1 MSENKTLIVNLKQSK
16 FEEEVN
22 IGVDLD
28 KNTLSQLIIDL
39 TISLTSRIKALELFY
54 TSFGQEE
61 SLELINRLSTM
72 YQFSGTKV
80 LEKYLYEIC
89 MNSNISSLLKITIAK
104 SICYFDK
111 EKEIGYQI
119 LDYVCQNMSDVAT
132 PCQIEAVCLLMV
144 HKDYKTQSKK
154 YFCNIINNETLDCD
168 YRYKTILSLENKD
181 IPDYLDFL
189 SNAALEFFYK
199 KTNRTFY
206 RILAGQV
213 LMQKSKQFNLESTD
227 NSNIPSGTL
236 FITSGTLSIP
246 SGTLSIPSGTLSIP
260 SGTLS
265 IENTLLEFSQDVD
278 LDYNLRAD
286 AADVILR
293 LGSDANKVL
302 ARELIMILG
311 RQNEVKTIFENAQ
324 NVHVTEIE
332 ESVME
337 VLEFLSSIEMKTI
350 SGIPGSPVINYDY
363 IKKEIDEM
371 MKNKA
376 PPKKEVKNE
385 LEKDPKTEPE
395 PEDDPDL
402 KEYNEKLDKINI
414 SMNRIYLDRAL
425 YSNYNCTLLHILLKV
440 WTYLT
445 SHECEKDMRQRLLEE
460 LVDMSGTCST
470 GFAGRLINVICGFG
484 KFNLRISWRDQIV
497 ANFNGRLNARA
508 RDITKYDDNVKF
520 YGLKKCKK
528 YTNKCVDRV
537 PEELSSEECQ
547 ELLEDFQEKVLEE
560 MSINTNDYEYR
571 LNFLLFF
578 RKNLLSIRQELY
590 EEFKD
595 YMDDTSYDL
604 YCRSAIS
611 IYETGGY
618 V

>member
-1 MSENKTLIVNLKQSK
+1 MLDNKTLIDNLNQSIID
-16 FEEEVN
+16 EQVN
-22 IGVDLD
+22 ITDAD
-28 KNTLSQLIIDL
+28 KNILSALIIDL
-39 TISLTSRIKALELFY
+39 TISLNSRIKALELFY
-54 TSFGQEE
+54 GTFGQEE
-61 SLELINRLSTM
+61 CIELVNRLSTM

-80 LEKYLYEIC
+80 LEKYLHEIC

-111 EKEIGYQI
+111 KKDIGYQI
-119 LDYVCQNMSDVAT
+119 LDYVCKNMSDVAT
-132 PCQIEAVCLLMV
+132 PCQIEAVCLLME
-144 HKDYKTQSKK
+144 HADYKTQSKQ
-154 YFCNIINNETLDCD
+154 YFCNIINNEKLECD
-168 YRYKTILSLENKD
+168 YRYKTILSLENKN
-181 IPDYLDFL
+181 ILDYLDFL
-189 SNAALEFFYK
+189 SHAALEFFYK

-206 RILAGQV
+206 RILCGQV
-213 LMQKSKQFNLESTD
+213 LMQTCKSKLH
-227 NSNIPSGTL
+227 
-236 FITSGTLSIP
+236 SI
-246 SGTLSIPSGTLSIP
+246 SLIN
-260 SGTLS
+260 

-293 LGSDANKVL
+293 LGSEANKIL

-311 RQNEVKTIFENAQ
+311 RQNDVKTIFENAQ
-324 NVHVTEIE
+324 NVHITEIE
-332 ESVME
+332 ESVVE

-350 SGIPGSPVINYDY
+350 AGIPGSPVINYDY

-371 MKNKA
+371 IKNKIPSGA
-376 PPKKEVKNE
+376 LPID
-385 LEKDPKTEPE
+385 DPKIQ
-395 PEDDPDL
+395 
-402 KEYNEKLDKINI
+402 EYNEKLDKINI

-445 SHECEKDMRQRLLEE
+445 SHECEQDMRHRLLEE

-470 GFAGRLINVICGFG
+470 GFAGRLVNVICGFG

-497 ANFNGRLNARA
+497 ANFNGRLNAKA
-508 RDITKYDDNVKF
+508 RDITKYNDNISF
-520 YGLKKCKK
+520 YELKTCK
-528 YTNKCVDRV
+528 TDFN
-537 PEELSSEECQ
+537 
-547 ELLEDFQEKVLEE
+547 ELLEDFQENVLQE
-560 MSINTNDYEYR
+560 MSINTNDYEHR

-578 RKNLLSIRQELY
+578 RKNLLPIRQELY

-595 YMDDTSYDL
+595 YIDDASFDL

>member
-1 MSENKTLIVNLKQSK
+1 MLDNKTLIDNLNQSIID
-16 FEEEVN
+16 EQVN
-22 IGVDLD
+22 ITDAD
-28 KNTLSQLIIDL
+28 KNILSALIIDL
-39 TISLTSRIKALELFY
+39 TISLNSRIKALELFY
-54 TSFGQEE
+54 GTFGQEE
-61 SLELINRLSTM
+61 CIELVNRLSTM

-80 LEKYLYEIC
+80 LEKYLHEIC

-111 EKEIGYQI
+111 KKDIGYQI
-119 LDYVCQNMSDVAT
+119 LDHICKNMSDVAT
-132 PCQIEAVCLLMV
+132 PCQIEAVCLLME
-144 HKDYKTQSKK
+144 HADYKTQSKQ
-154 YFCNIINNETLDCD
+154 YFCNIINNEKLECD
-168 YRYKTILSLENKD
+168 YRYKTILSLENKN
-181 IPDYLDFL
+181 ILDYLDFL
-189 SNAALEFFYK
+189 SHAALEFFYK

-206 RILAGQV
+206 RILSAQV
-213 LMQKSKQFNLESTD
+213 LMQICKSKLD
-227 NSNIPSGTL
+227 
-236 FITSGTLSIP
+236 SI
-246 SGTLSIPSGTLSIP
+246 SHIN
-260 SGTLS
+260 
-265 IENTLLEFSQDVD
+265 IENTLLEFSQDGE

-293 LGSDANKVL
+293 LGSEANKIL

-311 RQNEVKTIFENAQ
+311 SQKDVKTIFDNAQ
-324 NVHVTEIE
+324 NVHITEIE
-332 ESVME
+332 ESVVE

-350 SGIPGSPVINYDY
+350 SGIQGSPVINYDY

-371 MKNKA
+371 IKNKIPSGA
-376 PPKKEVKNE
+376 QPVE
-385 LEKDPKTEPE
+385 DPKIQ
-395 PEDDPDL
+395 
-402 KEYNEKLDKINI
+402 EYNEKLDKINI

-445 SHECEKDMRQRLLEE
+445 SHECEQDMRQRLLEE

-470 GFAGRLINVICGFG
+470 GFAGRLVNVICGFG

-497 ANFNGRLNARA
+497 ANFNGRLNAKA
-508 RDITKYDDNVKF
+508 RDITKYNDNISF
-520 YGLKKCKK
+520 YGLKICKK
-528 YTNKCVDRV
+528 K
-537 PEELSSEECQ
+537 LKECDTLVGSVQ
-547 ELLEDFQEKVLEE
+547 ELLEDFQENVLQE
-560 MSINTNDYEYR
+560 MSINTNDYEHR

-578 RKNLLSIRQELY
+578 RKNLLPIRQELY

-595 YMDDTSYDL
+595 YIDDASFDL

>member
-1 MSENKTLIVNLKQSK
+1 
-16 FEEEVN
+16 
-22 IGVDLD
+22 
-28 KNTLSQLIIDL
+28 
-39 TISLTSRIKALELFY
+39 
-54 TSFGQEE
+54 
-61 SLELINRLSTM
+61 
-72 YQFSGTKV
+72 
-80 LEKYLYEIC
+80 

-104 SICYFDK
+104 SICYFNKKKD
-111 EKEIGYQI
+111 IGYQI
-119 LDYVCQNMSDVAT
+119 LDYVCKNMSDVAT
-132 PCQIEAVCLLMV
+132 PCQIEAVCLLME
-144 HKDYKTQSKK
+144 HTDYKTQSKQ
-154 YFCNIINNETLDCD
+154 YFCNIINNEKLECD
-168 YRYKTILSLENKD
+168 YRYKTILSLENKN
-181 IPDYLDFL
+181 ILDYLDFL
-189 SNAALEFFYK
+189 SHAALEFFNK

-206 RILAGQV
+206 RILSAQV
-213 LMQKSKQFNLESTD
+213 LMQICKSKLD
-227 NSNIPSGTL
+227 
-236 FITSGTLSIP
+236 SI
-246 SGTLSIPSGTLSIP
+246 SHIN
-260 SGTLS
+260 

-293 LGSDANKVL
+293 LGSEANKIL

-311 RQNEVKTIFENAQ
+311 RQNDVKTIFENAQ
-324 NVHVTEIE
+324 NVHITEIE
-332 ESVME
+332 ESVVE

-371 MKNKA
+371 IKNKI
-376 PPKKEVKNE
+376 PSKNIE
-385 LEKDPKTEPE
+385 ILLGAQPIDDPKIQ
-395 PEDDPDL
+395 
-402 KEYNEKLDKINI
+402 EYNEKLDKINI

-445 SHECEKDMRQRLLEE
+445 SHECEQDMRQRLLEE

-470 GFAGRLINVICGFG
+470 GFAGRLVNVICGFG

-497 ANFNGRLNARA
+497 ANFNGRLNAKA
-508 RDITKYDDNVKF
+508 RDITKYNDNISF
-520 YGLKKCKK
+520 YGLKTCK
-528 YTNKCVDRV
+528 TDFN
-537 PEELSSEECQ
+537 
-547 ELLEDFQEKVLEE
+547 ELLEDFQENVLQE
-560 MSINTNDYEYR
+560 MSINTNDYEHR

-578 RKNLLSIRQELY
+578 RKNLLPIRQELY

-595 YMDDTSYDL
+595 YIDDASFDL

>member
-1 MSENKTLIVNLKQSK
+1 MLDNKTLIDNLNQSIID
-16 FEEEVN
+16 EQVN
-22 IGVDLD
+22 IIDAD
-28 KNTLSQLIIDL
+28 KNILSALIIDL
-39 TISLTSRIKALELFY
+39 TISLNSRIKALELFY
-54 TSFGQEE
+54 ATFGQEE
-61 SLELINRLSTM
+61 CIELVNRLSTM

-80 LEKYLYEIC
+80 LEKYLHEIC
-89 MNSNISSLLKITIAK
+89 MNSNISSFLKITIAK

-111 EKEIGYQI
+111 KKDIGYQI
-119 LDYVCQNMSDVAT
+119 LDHVCKNMSDVAT
-132 PCQIEAVCLLMV
+132 PCQIEAVCLLME
-144 HKDYKTQSKK
+144 HTDYKTQSKQ
-154 YFCNIINNETLDCD
+154 YFCNIINNEKLECD
-168 YRYKTILSLENKD
+168 YRYKTILSLENKN
-181 IPDYLDFL
+181 ILDYLDFL
-189 SNAALEFFYK
+189 SHAALEFFYK

-206 RILAGQV
+206 RILSAQV
-213 LMQKSKQFNLESTD
+213 LMQTCKSKLD
-227 NSNIPSGTL
+227 
-236 FITSGTLSIP
+236 SI
-246 SGTLSIPSGTLSIP
+246 SHIN
-260 SGTLS
+260 
-265 IENTLLEFSQDVD
+265 IENTLLEFSQDGE

-286 AADVILR
+286 ASDVILR
-293 LGSDANKVL
+293 LGSEANKIL

-311 RQNEVKTIFENAQ
+311 RQNDVKTIFENAQ
-324 NVHVTEIE
+324 NVHITEIE
-332 ESVME
+332 ESVLE

-371 MKNKA
+371 IKNKMPSKNLEIPSGA
-376 PPKKEVKNE
+376 QPVEDPKK
-385 LEKDPKTEPE
+385 
-395 PEDDPDL
+395 DL
-402 KEYNEKLDKINI
+402 LFQEYNEKLDKINI

-445 SHECEKDMRQRLLEE
+445 SHDCEQDMRQRLLEE

-497 ANFNGRLNARA
+497 ANFNGRLNAKA
-508 RDITKYDDNVKF
+508 RDITKYNDNISF
-520 YGLKKCKK
+520 YGLKTCKK
-528 YTNKCVDRV
+528 EFK
-537 PEELSSEECQ
+537 
-547 ELLEDFQEKVLEE
+547 ELLEDFQENVLQE
-560 MSINTNDYEYR
+560 MSINTNDYECR

-578 RKNLLSIRQELY
+578 RKNLLPIRQELY

-595 YMDDTSYDL
+595 YIDDASFDL